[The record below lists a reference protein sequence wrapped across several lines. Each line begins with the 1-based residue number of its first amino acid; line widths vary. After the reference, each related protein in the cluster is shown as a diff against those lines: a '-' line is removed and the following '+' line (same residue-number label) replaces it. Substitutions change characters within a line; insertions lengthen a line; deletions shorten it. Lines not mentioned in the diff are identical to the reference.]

1 MLHAK
6 TGISYQSLER
16 DLQNLPEEK
25 QMEIAVPPPSEIG
38 TDKYKKAAR
47 VILAAKLFSAP
58 YAGNCDLEGIKF
70 EDDVH
75 KIIAEYIIKC
85 EKNAERVRPSEL
97 FEILDEDCPEFNEI
111 LDLNYGTSSRTRSRR
126 NFFRTASKRWN
137 GNASANVSASIPAF
151 LRRNGIRENGKRSPE
166 RSTNIPS
173 F

>member
-1 MLHAK
+1 
-6 TGISYQSLER
+6 
-16 DLQNLPEEK
+16 
-25 QMEIAVPPPSEIG
+25 MEIAVPPPSEIG

-47 VILAAKLFSAP
+47 FILAAKLFSAP

-111 LDLNYGTSSRTRSRR
+111 LDLNYGDKLSDEVAEKFFSDSLKTMERERIGERIRVYTRLFAEERDS
-126 NFFRTASKRWN
+126 
-137 GNASANVSASIPAF
+137 
-151 LRRNGIRENGKRSPE
+151 GKRKE
-166 RSTNIPS
+166 IARKIDEYTKLLK
-173 F
+173 